1 MYADPVHIRSKRVNL
16 SLNSTEM
23 RVVEALAEYHG
34 VQPSVFLRYLVME
47 ALKNLHVRESD
58 SSGGEKRHANA

>member
-23 RVVEALAEYHG
+23 RVVEAMAELHG
-34 VQPSVFLRYLVME
+34 VQPSVFIRELAME
-47 ALKNLHVRESD
+47 ALKHLHGSKSATGTE
-58 SSGGEKRHANA
+58 EKRHAYA